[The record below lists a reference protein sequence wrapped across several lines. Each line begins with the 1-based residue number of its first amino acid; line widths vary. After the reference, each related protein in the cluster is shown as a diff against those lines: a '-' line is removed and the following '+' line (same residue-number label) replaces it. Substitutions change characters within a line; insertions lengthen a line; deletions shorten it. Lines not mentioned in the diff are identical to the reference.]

1 MSDFVHF
8 KINCVPPKVT
18 AQQKR
23 ARIVNGKPVFFKGSK
38 ARASEATLEALLAP
52 HQPESPVTGPVAIR
66 IDLTWPWRASDLS
79 TKAKRESAEKL
90 RWIWNSSK
98 PDVDN
103 VAKAFIDTLVMMR
116 FIEDD
121 AKVVD
126 LNICKAFGSDPG
138 IYVNI
143 ARMAGRAST

>member
-52 HQPESPVTGPVAIR
+52 HQPDSPVTGPVAIR

-90 RWIWNSSK
+90 RWIWLRIFELLTSLIC
-98 PDVDN
+98 P
-103 VAKAFIDTLVMMR
+103 AFTGR
-116 FIEDD
+116 
-121 AKVVD
+121 
-126 LNICKAFGSDPG
+126 
-138 IYVNI
+138 VN
-143 ARMAGRAST
+143 T